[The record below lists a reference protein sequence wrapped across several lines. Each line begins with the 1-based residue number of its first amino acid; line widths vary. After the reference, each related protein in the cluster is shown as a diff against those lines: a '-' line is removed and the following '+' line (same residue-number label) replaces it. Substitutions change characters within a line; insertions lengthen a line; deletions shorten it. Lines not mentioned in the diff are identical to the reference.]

1 MNFLKFFEKICHYL
15 FSDLVLNKS
24 SYYWLCTCTNPIYEK
39 ILVLELTK
47 MLSASEAVG
56 FLYQLIN
63 SNCQSEWFFAY
74 GDRLKEDKRW
84 LENFLFDEVK
94 EDLEES
100 GCGILKSTI
109 SQVSDEST
117 WFLTSIYRFKKRKRW
132 FESF

>member
-1 MNFLKFFEKICHYL
+1 MCHYL

-63 SNCQSEWFFAY
+63 SNSVSQS
-74 GDRLKEDKRW
+74 D
-84 LENFLFDEVK
+84 FLHTEID
-94 EDLEES
+94 
-100 GCGILKSTI
+100 
-109 SQVSDEST
+109 
-117 WFLTSIYRFKKRKRW
+117 
-132 FESF
+132 